1 MCDVVFRAQPQAAPC
16 TPHHTKNF
24 CEAPQALR
32 SHVDRKGHTVLKII
46 YMGTP
51 YFAVPA
57 LEALIASGAPGVL
70 LPQGYEIVTVITR
83 PDKPSGRGKEMV
95 FSPVKQAAL
104 AHNIPIWQPG
114 SLKRAENSEALA
126 TYAADLYVV
135 AAFGQILP
143 QPVLDLPR
151 YGTLN
156 IHASLLPRYR
166 GVSPISEAILRGDR
180 ETGVTIMLI
189 DAGID
194 TGPILLQRAIPIAE
208 DDTTGSLT
216 GKLATLGASALLEA
230 LPLWIAGDLPP
241 QPQHDQEASYTHML
255 RKEDGEIAWQH
266 PAATLA
272 REARAY
278 SPWPGFYTTWRG
290 KMLKIVECHVLAGES
305 PQDVLAGT
313 VMLRKQNGE
322 TLLQVATGEGVLV
335 IERLQL
341 EGKKAMN
348 ASEFLRGYANIVGD
362 VLGNQ

>member
-1 MCDVVFRAQPQAAPC
+1 M
-16 TPHHTKNF
+16 
-24 CEAPQALR
+24 
-32 SHVDRKGHTVLKII
+32 LKII

-57 LEALIASGAPGVL
+57 LEALIANRAPALL

-83 PDKPSGRGKEMV
+83 PDKPSGRGKEVV

-104 AHNIPIWQPG
+104 ARGIPVWQPG
-114 SLKRAENSEALA
+114 SLKRPENIEALA
-126 TYAADLYVV
+126 AFSADLYIV

-143 QPVLDLPR
+143 PAVLDVPR

-166 GVSPISEAILRGDR
+166 GVSPIPEAILQG
-180 ETGVTIMLI
+180 ENQTGVTIMLI

-194 TGPILLQRAIPIAE
+194 TGPILLKRAIPIAE

-216 GKLATLGASALLEA
+216 AKLATHGASALLAA
-230 LPLWIAGDLPP
+230 LPPWVAGDLQL
-241 QPQHDQEASYTHML
+241 QPQNEQEASYTHML
-255 RKEDGEIAWQH
+255 RKEDGIIAWRR
-266 PAATLA
+266 PATTLA

-290 KMLKIVECHVLAGES
+290 KLLKILAAHAYTTQEA
-305 PQDVLAGT
+305 QDIPAGT
-313 VMLRKQNGE
+313 VILRKENS
-322 TLLQVATGEGVLV
+322 TPSLQVATSEGALVLD
-335 IERLQL
+335 RLQL

-348 ASEFLRGYANIVGD
+348 SDEFLRGYSNIVGD
-362 VLGNQ
+362 VLGNE